1 MSNLRPLLLLMLIH
15 ILVVVQ
21 CTKIQICPKAGPEKS
36 ANDKGVPL
44 RGNGMCILLGT

>member
-1 MSNLRPLLLLMLIH
+1 MSNLRPLLLLMLIR

-44 RGNGMCILLGT
+44 RGNGMCTLLGT